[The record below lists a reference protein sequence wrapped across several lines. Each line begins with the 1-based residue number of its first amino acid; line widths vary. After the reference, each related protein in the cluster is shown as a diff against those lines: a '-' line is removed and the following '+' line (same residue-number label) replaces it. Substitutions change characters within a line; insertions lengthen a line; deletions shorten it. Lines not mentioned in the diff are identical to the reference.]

1 MDKSELLRA
10 VEELLFDEAELMDSH
25 QYDRWMELWDEQ
37 ALYWVPCNED
47 EIDPSRRVSLI
58 YERRE
63 QIEDRLFRLKGR
75 HAHAQRPKSRLMR
88 VISNVRILEHD
99 AQQVKV
105 SSNFALGEM
114 RLDRQTVWMG
124 RSFHTL
130 LRGADG
136 FKIREKKV
144 VLLNNNSPMGNLT
157 FLI

>member
-10 VEELLFDEAELMDSH
+10 VQEFLFDEAELMDSH

-37 ALYWVPCNED
+37 ALYWVPCNDD

-130 LRGADG
+130 LRGAGG